1 MRRFHKIEQN
11 LYILIGRLYD
21 IHSSFKKNFTHS
33 PLLCEFPIY
42 LLYENNIA
50 SASKLSQC
58 LFFQKKMC
66 IHNGRIH
73 LPHLRIRKYFMDE
86 SAINFCTRF
95 FFILCAKIWQKIK
108 KNHVQKFTDESSIK
122 YLWIRK

>member
-66 IHNGRIH
+66 IHYGRIH
-73 LPHLRIRKYFMDE
+73 LPHLRIRKYFTDD
-86 SAINFCTRF
+86 SFINFQKGVSSF
-95 FFILCAKIWQKIK
+95 FCQFFSKMK
-108 KNHVQKFTDESSIK
+108 KNHVMEI
-122 YLWIRK
+122 YG